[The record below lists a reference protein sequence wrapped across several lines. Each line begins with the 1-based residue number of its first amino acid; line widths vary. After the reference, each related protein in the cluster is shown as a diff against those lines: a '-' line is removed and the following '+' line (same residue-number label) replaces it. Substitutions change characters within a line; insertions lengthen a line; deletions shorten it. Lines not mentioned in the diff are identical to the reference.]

1 MHYCQQAPGILLQN
15 VYALPFC
22 QLLTLI
28 VLLADPYPL
37 YNYLVKELNK
47 FNLLYVHMVE
57 PRIGKQ
63 MNVIEVDESDKSLK
77 PFKKLSNAAFIAAGG
92 WALFHLLLPLLLC
105 PDLAS
110 ASPSA

>member
-1 MHYCQQAPGILLQN
+1 M
-15 VYALPFC
+15 
-22 QLLTLI
+22 
-28 VLLADPYPL
+28 LLADPYPL
-37 YNYLVKELNK
+37 YNYLLKELNK

-92 WALFHLLLPLLLC
+92 CAPVHLLLPSST
-105 PDLAS
+105 P
-110 ASPSA
+110 P

>member
-1 MHYCQQAPGILLQN
+1 LLQN

-63 MNVIEVDESDKSLK
+63 MNIIEVDESDKSLK

-110 ASPSA
+110 ASPF

>member
-1 MHYCQQAPGILLQN
+1 MNSN
-15 VYALPFC
+15 VTRRHICAASK
-22 QLLTLI
+22 QI
-28 VLLADPYPL
+28 AIADPYPL

-77 PFKKLSNAAFIAAGG
+77 PFKQASNATFLAAGG
-92 WALFHLLLPLLLC
+92 
-105 PDLAS
+105 
-110 ASPSA
+110 

>member
-1 MHYCQQAPGILLQN
+1 
-15 VYALPFC
+15 
-22 QLLTLI
+22 
-28 VLLADPYPL
+28 
-37 YNYLVKELNK
+37 
-47 FNLLYVHMVE
+47 
-57 PRIGKQ
+57 
-63 MNVIEVDESDKSLK
+63 MNIIEVDESDKSLK